1 MLDTVGVWIEKDEIE
16 SARGRAFER
25 AASVV
30 SLIAKF
36 QFPFRRAAD
45 RLDMWLSAA
54 REVLRP

>member
-16 SARGRAFER
+16 SARGRAFEH

-45 RLDMWLSAA
+45 RLDM
-54 REVLRP
+54 